1 MMKKIRWIWAVL
13 LAFSVTAASPGMV
26 FAADKTV
33 SSVSIRV
40 YSKLEPGE
48 TLPSISTANSG
59 ESTTVS
65 DGDICVYASSSQYH
79 IADAEWVTSSNRTM
93 DVGDKPEMK
102 VRLEAD
108 GDYQFK
114 GTYRSSNVKVKGGDY
129 VSVSKD
135 GTEALIVKLKV
146 DPIEGDFGA
155 PEDVYWKDNAR
166 GTAKWS
172 KPDEGGTG
180 KYEVVLRRGSTKVHT
195 VETTATTYNFYPYM
209 TQAGTYTFRVRTI
222 AKTSSDSNY
231 GKNSEWVESDEIYIA
246 KEDVSD
252 GSGRTD
258 SSSSGPSSSSGGP
271 LGNTQVGWRQSN
283 GDWYYYYPDGSCH
296 KNGWLE
302 VGGKHYL
309 FQQDGR
315 MMRGWQQIG
324 GYWYFLADSG
334 ELVTGWL
341 RDGNRWYYL
350 NPTQDQFLG
359 TMFANHWL
367 SLNGKD
373 YYFAAD
379 GSMIEGWWQVDGNWY
394 YFYPGA
400 GNKAVNTTID
410 TFYVDGNGIWRR

>member
-1 MMKKIRWIWAVL
+1 MMKKIRWIGAVL
-13 LAFSVTAASPGMV
+13 LALSITAAAPGMV

-40 YSKLEPGE
+40 YSELEPGE

-65 DGDICVYASSSQYH
+65 DGDICVSVSSSQYH
-79 IADAEWVTSSNRTM
+79 IADAEWVTSSTRTM

-146 DPIEGDFGA
+146 DPIEGNFGE
-155 PEDVYWKDNAR
+155 PEDVYWKDNAK

-172 KPDEGGTG
+172 KPEEGGTG

-195 VETTATTYNFYPYM
+195 VETTSTTYNFYPYM

-222 AKTSSDSNY
+222 AKTSGDSNY

-258 SSSSGPSSSSGGP
+258 SSSPSASAGP

-283 GDWYYYYPDGSCH
+283 GDWYYYYPDGSYH
-296 KNGWLE
+296 KDGWLE

-315 MMRGWQQIG
+315 MMRGWQQMG

-367 SLNGKD
+367 SLNGYD

-394 YFYPGA
+394 YFYPGT

>member
-1 MMKKIRWIWAVL
+1 MIKKTRWIWAIL
-13 LAFSVTAASPGMV
+13 LAFSMTAAGPGMA

-65 DGDICVYASSSQYH
+65 DGDICVSVSSSQYH
-79 IADAEWVTSSNRTM
+79 IADAEWVTSSTRTM

-129 VSVSKD
+129 VGVSKD

-155 PEDVYWKDNAR
+155 PEDVYWKDNAK
-166 GTAKWS
+166 GTARWS
-172 KPDEGGTG
+172 KPEEGGTG

-195 VETTATTYNFYPYM
+195 VETTSTTYNFYPYM

-222 AKTSSDSNY
+222 AKTSSDSSY

-258 SSSSGPSSSSGGP
+258 SSSNPSSSSGP
-271 LGNTQVGWRQSN
+271 LGNTQVGWRQSS
-283 GDWYYYYPDGSCH
+283 GDWYYYYPDGSYH

-315 MMRGWQQIG
+315 MMRGWQQVG

-341 RDGNRWYYL
+341 RDGSRWYYL

-367 SLNGKD
+367 SLDGKD

-394 YFYPGA
+394 YFYPGT

-410 TFYVDGNGIWRR
+410 TFYVDENGIWRR